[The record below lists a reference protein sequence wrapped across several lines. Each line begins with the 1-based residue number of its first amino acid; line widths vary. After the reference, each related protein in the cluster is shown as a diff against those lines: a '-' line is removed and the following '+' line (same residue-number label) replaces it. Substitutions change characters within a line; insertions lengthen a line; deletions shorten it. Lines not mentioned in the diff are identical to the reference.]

1 MDITQATEESLLR
14 LKDDLV
20 NDLKKL
26 KNKSNKKK
34 AVFLAKTLLK
44 SILVAGGITT
54 ALFFPPAIVVAAL
67 GGAVALV
74 DMGTSTV
81 TSVRGIK
88 KSKDDRKT
96 KLTDLKT
103 VSDQIIREQVLKE
116 VRNNPTAPPLYPSLK
131 ISKE

>member
-1 MDITQATEESLLR
+1 MDLTQATEESLLR

-20 NDLKKL
+20 NDVKNL

-34 AVFLAKTLLK
+34 AVFLAKTLVK

-54 ALFFPPAIVVAAL
+54 ALFFSPAIVIAAL

-88 KSKDDRKT
+88 KSKEDKET
-96 KLTDLKT
+96 KLKDLKT
-103 VSDQIIREQVLKE
+103 VSEQLIREQVLKE
-116 VRNNPTAPPLYPSLK
+116 VRNNPTAPPLYPSLE

>member
-20 NDLKKL
+20 NDVKNL

-34 AVFLAKTLLK
+34 AVFLVKTLTK
-44 SILVAGGITT
+44 AVLVAGGITT
-54 ALFFPPAIVVAAL
+54 ALFFPPAIVIAAL

-74 DMGTSTV
+74 DMGSSTV

-88 KSKDDRKT
+88 KSKEDKKT

-103 VSDQIIREQVLKE
+103 VSEQLIREQVLKE
-116 VRNNPTAPPLYPSLK
+116 VRNNPTAPPLYPSLE

>member
-1 MDITQATEESLLR
+1 MNITQATEESLLR

-20 NDLKKL
+20 NDVKNL

-34 AVFLAKTLLK
+34 AILFAKTLVK
-44 SILVAGGITT
+44 SMLVAGGVTT
-54 ALFFPPAIVVAAL
+54 TLFFPPAIVIAAL

-88 KSKDDRKT
+88 KSKEDKKT
-96 KLTDLKT
+96 KLNDLKT
-103 VSDQIIREQVLKE
+103 VSDQLIRE
-116 VRNNPTAPPLYPSLK
+116 
-131 ISKE
+131 

>member
-1 MDITQATEESLLR
+1 MDLTQATEESLLR

-20 NDLKKL
+20 NDVKNLR
-26 KNKSNKKK
+26 NKSAKKK
-34 AVFLAKTLLK
+34 AVFLAKTLVK
-44 SILVAGGITT
+44 SMLVAGGITT
-54 ALFFPPAIVVAAL
+54 LFFPPAIVIAAL

-88 KSKDDRKT
+88 KSKEDKET
-96 KLTDLKT
+96 KMKDLKT
-103 VSDQIIREQVLKE
+103 VSEQLIREQVLKE
-116 VRNNPTAPPLYPSLK
+116 VRNNPTAPPLYPSLE

>member
-1 MDITQATEESLLR
+1 MDLTQATEESLLR

-20 NDLKKL
+20 NDVKNL

-34 AVFLAKTLLK
+34 AVFLAKTLVK
-44 SILVAGGITT
+44 SMLVAGGITT
-54 ALFFPPAIVVAAL
+54 ALFFPPAIVITAL

-74 DMGTSTV
+74 DMGSSMV

-88 KSKDDRKT
+88 RSKETKKT
-96 KLTDLKT
+96 KMKDLKT
-103 VSDQIIREQVLKE
+103 VSEQLIREQVLKE
-116 VRNNPTAPPLYPSLK
+116 VRNNPTAPPLYPSLE

>member
-1 MDITQATEESLLR
+1 MDLTQATEESLLR

-20 NDLKKL
+20 NDVKNL

-34 AVFLAKTLLK
+34 AVFLAKTLVK
-44 SILVAGGITT
+44 SMLVAGGITT
-54 ALFFPPAIVVAAL
+54 ALFFPPAIVIAAL

-74 DMGTSTV
+74 DMGSNTV

-88 KSKDDRKT
+88 RCKEIKKT
-96 KLTDLKT
+96 KIKHLKT
-103 VSDQIIREQVLKE
+103 VGEQLIREQVLKE
-116 VRNNPTAPPLYPSLK
+116 VRNNPTAPPLYPSLE

>member
-116 VRNNPTAPPLYPSLK
+116 VRNNPTAPPLYPSLE

>member
-1 MDITQATEESLLR
+1 MDLTQATEESLLR

-20 NDLKKL
+20 NDVKNL

-34 AVFLAKTLLK
+34 AAFLAKTLVK
-44 SILVAGGITT
+44 SMLVASGITT
-54 ALFFPPAIVVAAL
+54 ALFFPPAIVIAAL

-88 KSKDDRKT
+88 RSKETKKT
-96 KLTDLKT
+96 KLKDLKT
-103 VSDQIIREQVLKE
+103 VSDQLIREQVLKE
-116 VRNNPTAPPLYPSLK
+116 VRNNPTAPPLYPSLE